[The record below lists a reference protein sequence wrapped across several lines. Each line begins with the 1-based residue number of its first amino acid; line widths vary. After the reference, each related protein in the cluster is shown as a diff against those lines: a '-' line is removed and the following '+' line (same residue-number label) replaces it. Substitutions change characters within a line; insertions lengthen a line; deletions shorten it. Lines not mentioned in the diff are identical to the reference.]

1 MFVLGGTSA
10 RTIAEDIS
18 KELHQPLI
26 KATYKRFP
34 DEEFYVRVLD
44 DVKDENV
51 LIVHT
56 TYPDSKIVELLL
68 MIDAVHESKAK
79 KIIVAIPY
87 FGYSRQDKKFENG
100 EPISARA
107 IAEHISLHTD
117 HIITVDPHKE
127 HLLDF
132 FNVPAYSCSAVS
144 EIAKYLKEKK
154 VDFVLAPDKG
164 AKNRAQQA
172 AQIIGCEYDYME
184 KTRIDGTTIKIKP
197 KNLDA
202 KNKNVAIIDDI
213 ISTGGTMAKS
223 IKELK
228 KQGANKVSV
237 ACTHGLFIGG
247 AKEKLISAGC
257 DDIISTDTIED
268 EFNKVK
274 VAPCIAEKLSE
285 ISL

>member
-18 KELHQPLI
+18 KELQQPLI
-26 KATYKRFP
+26 EATYKRFP
-34 DEEFYVRVLD
+34 DDEFYVRVLD
-44 DVKDENV
+44 DVKGEDV
-51 LIVHT
+51 LIVQT
-56 TYPDSKIVELLL
+56 TYPDTKIVELFL
-68 MIDAVHESKAK
+68 MQDAVHEAGAN
-79 KIIVAIPY
+79 KIITAIPY

-107 IAEHISLHTD
+107 IAEHISLRAD
-117 HIITVDPHKE
+117 FVITVDPHKE

-132 FNVPAYSCSAVS
+132 FNVPAYSCSAVP
-144 EIAKYLKEKK
+144 EIAKYLKEKN

-164 AKNRAQQA
+164 AKKRAQQA

-223 IKELK
+223 IRELK
-228 KQGANKVSV
+228 KQGAKKVYV
-237 ACTHGLFIGG
+237 ACTHGLFAGYAI
-247 AKEKLISAGC
+247 KKLKTAGC
-257 DDIISTDTIED
+257 DEIISTDTIQSD
-268 EFNKVK
+268 YSKVK
-274 VAPCIAEKLSE
+274 IFPCLAPLIN
-285 ISL
+285 